1 MSMSR
6 TRRGKRANKAHN
18 FAQSLIKGEAK
29 HRRVSQ
35 QQVGK
40 QFVNLIF
47 ESNDPPSKADVTPKS
62 AHGRTG
68 VPTGC

>member
-1 MSMSR
+1 MSR

-29 HRRVSQ
+29 FRRVTQ
-35 QQVGK
+35 LQVNK
-40 QFVNLIF
+40 SFVNLIF
-47 ESNDPPSKADVTPKS
+47 KSNDPPSVGDVTPKS

>member
-1 MSMSR
+1 MSR
-6 TRRGKRANKAHN
+6 TRRGKRANKGYN

-29 HRRVSQ
+29 YRRVTQ

-47 ESNDPPSKADVTPKS
+47 QSNEPPSEEDTAVKS
-62 AHGRTG
+62 SHGRPG
-68 VPTGC
+68 MPFGC

>member
-1 MSMSR
+1 MSR
-6 TRRGKRANKAHN
+6 TRRGKRANKSHN
-18 FAQSLIKGEAK
+18 FAQALVKGK
-29 HRRVSQ
+29 GKYRRVTQ

-47 ESNDPPSKADVTPKS
+47 ESNDPPEVGDVTPKS